1 MVSKQV
7 LSTRDQIHWV
17 KFPKLYTRKEIPVD
31 PSEVATPLKL
41 KKWCQPDCIA
51 GKIASD
57 DAVSIVVLIGAN
69 CAKALGPIDF
79 IAHENGGPY
88 TFSKLG
94 TFRNFFLIEIEIT
107 YFQIKSQ
114 RVCNQ
119 NISIYNT

>member
-1 MVSKQV
+1 M
-7 LSTRDQIHWV
+7 
-17 KFPKLYTRKEIPVD
+17 
-31 PSEVATPLKL
+31 
-41 KKWCQPDCIA
+41 
-51 GKIASD
+51 
-57 DAVSIVVLIGAN
+57 SIVVLIGAN

-79 IAHENGGPY
+79 IAHEKGGPY